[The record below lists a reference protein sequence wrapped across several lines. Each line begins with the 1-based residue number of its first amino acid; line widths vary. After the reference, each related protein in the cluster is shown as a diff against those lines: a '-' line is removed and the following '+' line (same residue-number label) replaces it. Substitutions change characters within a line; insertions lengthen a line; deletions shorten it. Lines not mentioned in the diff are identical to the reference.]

1 MHGRY
6 GTQIYGKYGFLDSFN
21 PTLTATSAPL
31 KHGSIDPKMGW
42 VDGDYLGIDQG
53 AIVVMMENWRTGL
66 VWSTMQRNPHIRRG
80 LQRAGF
86 TGGWLG

>member
-1 MHGRY
+1 
-6 GTQIYGKYGFLDSFN
+6 
-21 PTLTATSAPL
+21 
-31 KHGSIDPKMGW
+31 MGW